1 MNNVS
6 SENGKVLAKTL
17 SGSNLDAVKTKLR
30 GLPYFKMTL
39 PLFLSFPFSPF
50 PLPIPLSLCHK

>member
-6 SENGKVLAKTL
+6 SENGKVLEKTL
-17 SGSNLDAVKTKLR
+17 SGSNLDAV
-30 GLPYFKMTL
+30 KMTL